1 MTRAQ
6 ARSKLSQIDMNED
19 EMIVDPRLR
28 KLA

>member
-1 MTRAQ
+1 MTRAEP
-6 ARSKLSQIDMNED
+6 RSKSSQIDMNED